1 MGRQGGLQR
10 GSRRGMA
17 LLSSVFLLALL
28 VAMYLRASGEAA
40 LQARLD
46 GRLEQAFNARMAAR
60 SGISAAL
67 ALLFRD
73 TNAFDWPEEDW
84 AVYSSS
90 TRRFPLMVGSAAC
103 VFTIT
108 DESSKMHVNSVDEET
123 LTGLFDRFDL
133 GITGPS
139 GILGEA
145 VRQGSA
151 RRLAQRI
158 MDYVDADQTARAMGS
173 EIEGYER
180 MPGRRPRNGPMED
193 LRELLNIPGV
203 TEELVQASGT
213 RPGLFD
219 LLTVYGEGRV
229 NLNTARRELVESL
242 PGPLGFEGAQRTTF
256 FQRLFETL
264 PMTRAGAFK
273 DFLAI
278 HRVALDPEFVGR
290 LVLSS
295 DCFRVESTGTY
306 QGVEVRMIAVVNRD
320 RAGGSIVRRIT
331 EIP

>member
-1 MGRQGGLQR
+1 MRH
-10 GSRRGMA
+10 SRKGMA
-17 LLSSVFLLALL
+17 LLACVFLLALL
-28 VAMYLRASGEAA
+28 VALYLRASGEAA

-46 GRLEQAFNARMAAR
+46 ARLEQAFQARMAAR
-60 SGISAAL
+60 AGISAAL

-84 AVYSSS
+84 AVFSSA
-90 TRRFPLMVGSAAC
+90 TRRLPLPVGSAAC

-108 DESSKMHVNSVDEET
+108 DESAKLQVNTVDEET
-123 LTGLFDRFDL
+123 LATLFERFDL
-133 GITGPS
+133 GIAGS
-139 GILGEA
+139 AGILGEA
-145 VRQGSA
+145 VRQGAA

-158 MDYVDADQTARAMGS
+158 MDYVDADERSRPMGS

-180 MPGRRPRNGPMED
+180 MPGRRPRNGPLED
-193 LRELLNIPGV
+193 LRELLNIPGI
-203 TEELVQASGT
+203 TPELVQASGS

-229 NLNTARRELVESL
+229 NLNTARHEVIESL
-242 PGPLGFEGAQRTTF
+242 PGPPGFDLAQRNAF
-256 FQRLFETL
+256 FQSLYQTL

-273 DFLAI
+273 DFLSE
-278 HRVALDPEFVGR
+278 HRVTLDPEYIGR

-295 DCFRVESTGTY
+295 DCFRVESTGRF
-306 QGVEVRMIAVVNRD
+306 QEVEVRMIAIVNRD
-320 RAGGSIVRRIT
+320 RGGGSMVRRIA